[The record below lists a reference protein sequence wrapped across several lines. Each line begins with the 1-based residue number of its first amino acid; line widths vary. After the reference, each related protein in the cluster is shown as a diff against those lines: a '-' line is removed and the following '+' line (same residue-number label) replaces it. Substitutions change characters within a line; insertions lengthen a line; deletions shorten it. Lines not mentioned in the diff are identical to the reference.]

1 MLAIVKYTTLECNLL
16 DVRQLKVW
24 APGLRAAE
32 SHHVGKYGV
41 VVRTAETHWC
51 WCEEQTDNRL
61 SSLSA
66 SQWVFLKVNDL
77 SGHFLQ
83 RTGNTTP

>member
-32 SHHVGKYGV
+32 WHHVGRYGV
-41 VVRTAETHWC
+41 VVRRAETH
-51 WCEEQTDNRL
+51 
-61 SSLSA
+61 
-66 SQWVFLKVNDL
+66 
-77 SGHFLQ
+77 
-83 RTGNTTP
+83 